1 MPAKAVFER
10 VLREAGIGIALL
22 LMIAIFSATAP
33 HFTDESNVKNIL
45 TQITINLIMATGMTF
60 VILIGGI
67 DLSVGSVLALC
78 AMVAGLVLKSQWLPV
93 PVAIAAAAL
102 TSVVVGMTCGLI
114 NGFVSSFWSVP
125 SFIVTLGMLNIARGA
140 ALEVTDAR
148 TLFEFPNRFNDFG
161 TATLLRIPAIF
172 LVALALVLLGWAVLT
187 RTVFGRLIYSIGN
200 NEEAVRLSGHN
211 TFIFKVA
218 AFVISGLTV
227 GIGAIIYM
235 ARLTIASPILGTG
248 FELNAIAAVIIGGT
262 SLNGG
267 RGSLIGT
274 FLGACLIGVLADGLI
289 LIGIGDFVRQMI
301 TGGVIILA
309 VGKLLRYSWEL
320 QLHLGINRLLLWRRN
335 AQLFCHPHQLCQRS
349 GPHLLHDS
357 PTLDFDGKFGGPQ
370 LRGNLLIE

>member
-1 MPAKAVFER
+1 MLNENRGIPDQVAVSEPQRPAHAVVQR

-22 LMIAIFSATAP
+22 MLIAIFSASAP
-33 HFTDESNVKNIL
+33 HFTDESNITNIL

-67 DLSVGSVLALC
+67 DLSVGSVMALS
-78 AMVAGLVLKSQWLPV
+78 AMVAGLVLKAETLPV
-93 PVAIAAAAL
+93 PVAIVAAAL
-102 TSVVVGMTCGLI
+102 TSVAVGMVCGFI
-114 NGFVSSFWSVP
+114 NGFVASFWGVP
-125 SFIVTLGMLNIARGA
+125 SFIVTLGMLNIARGG
-140 ALEVTDAR
+140 ALEVTNAR
-148 TLFEFPNRFNDFG
+148 TLFEFPNAFNDFG
-161 TATLLRIPAIF
+161 TATLLGMPAIF
-172 LVALALVLLGWAVLT
+172 LVALGLVLLGWGVLT
-187 RTVFGRLIYSIGN
+187 RTVFGRLIYAIGN
-200 NEEAVRLSGHN
+200 NEEAVRLSGHD

-227 GIGAIIYM
+227 GIGAIVYM

-289 LIGIGDFVRQMI
+289 LIGVGDFVRQMI

-309 VGKLLRYSWEL
+309 VIL
-320 QLHLGINRLLLWRRN
+320 
-335 AQLFCHPHQLCQRS
+335 
-349 GPHLLHDS
+349 DS
-357 PTLDFDGKFGGPQ
+357 YRARIAERT
-370 LRGNLLIE
+370 R

>member
-1 MPAKAVFER
+1 MLNENRGIPDQVAVSESQKPAHAVVQR

-22 LMIAIFSATAP
+22 LLIAIFSASAP
-33 HFTDESNVKNIL
+33 HFTDESNITNIL

-67 DLSVGSVLALC
+67 DLSVGSVMALS
-78 AMVAGLVLKSQWLPV
+78 AMVAGLVLKAETLPV
-93 PVAIAAAAL
+93 PVAIISAAL
-102 TSVVVGMTCGLI
+102 TSVAVGMVCGFI
-114 NGFVSSFWSVP
+114 NGFVTSFWGVP
-125 SFIVTLGMLNIARGA
+125 SFIVTLGMLNIARGG
-140 ALEVTDAR
+140 ALEVTNAR
-148 TLFEFPNRFNDFG
+148 TLFEFPNAFNDFG
-161 TATLLRIPAIF
+161 TATLLGMPAIF
-172 LVALALVLLGWAVLT
+172 LVALGLVLLGWAVLT
-187 RTVFGRLIYSIGN
+187 RTVFGRLIYAIGN
-200 NEEAVRLSGHN
+200 NEEAVRLSGHD

-227 GIGAIIYM
+227 GIGAIVYM

-289 LIGIGDFVRQMI
+289 LIGVGDFVRQMI

-309 VGKLLRYSWEL
+309 VIL
-320 QLHLGINRLLLWRRN
+320 
-335 AQLFCHPHQLCQRS
+335 
-349 GPHLLHDS
+349 DS
-357 PTLDFDGKFGGPQ
+357 YRARIAERT
-370 LRGNLLIE
+370 R